1 MSLGSPVPADVVMGF
16 VKYVYYKITGEIPV
30 RSYSYMNGT

>member
-16 VKYVYYKITGEIPV
+16 VKYVYFKITGGLTV
-30 RSYSYMNGT
+30 RSYNYMNGT